1 MSIKIDY
8 DYLDRIRRAAI
19 LFTKRKT
26 SDLLEGDYRG
36 VQHGRSLEFD
46 DLQEYHYGD
55 NINDIDW
62 KSSSRTDRVLVRRYI
77 AERRHNVMIVA
88 DAGLKMT
95 GDTPAGESKEEIALM
110 TFGIAAYL
118 LGRQGA
124 DYALAFGNGAGRF
137 ISGFQNSPRH
147 LEELLYSYKAAL
159 DESAAGKRNE
169 GGTGNRIGNGIG
181 EDLFALLLD
190 QVVRTVPRPMIL
202 LGITDAEGLA
212 GMDERLIRRLTTRND
227 AYFVKIE
234 DAFLT
239 TADALDLDAG
249 RFEDAYLTGSRSL
262 RRVEENLRREMDRQ
276 AQKILTPYKVFYAGV
291 SKQEQIIDTLIALLR
306 RRREAS

>member
-1 MSIKIDY
+1 MKIDY
-8 DYLDRIRRAAI
+8 DYLDRIRRAAV

-62 KSSSRTDRVLVRRYI
+62 KSSSRADRVLVRRYI

-88 DAGLKMT
+88 DTGLKMT
-95 GDTPAGESKEEIALM
+95 GDTPSGESKEEIALM

-118 LGRQGA
+118 FGQQGA
-124 DYALAFGNGAGRF
+124 DYALAFGNEAGGNGVGGNAADRF

-159 DESAAGKRNE
+159 DESTAEKPGKRN
-169 GGTGNRIGNGIG
+169 G
-181 EDLFALLLD
+181 EDSFALLLD

-212 GMDERLIRRLTTRND
+212 GMDERLIRRLTARND
-227 AYFVKIE
+227 AYFIKIE

-239 TADALDLDAG
+239 TADAMDLDAG

-262 RRVEENLRREMDRQ
+262 RRAEENLRREMDRQ